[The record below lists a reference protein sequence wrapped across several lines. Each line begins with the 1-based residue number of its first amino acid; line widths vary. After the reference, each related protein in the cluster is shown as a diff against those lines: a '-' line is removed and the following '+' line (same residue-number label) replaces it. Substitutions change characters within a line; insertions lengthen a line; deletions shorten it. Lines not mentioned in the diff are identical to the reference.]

1 MLIIVEFSSTLS
13 CIPEVDSRTRMFIL
27 NVPVGPIG
35 IDGVPMEKTWGP
47 GFLSSL
53 LGLFSL
59 SFFQHKLLLCGP
71 QLVPIFDST
80 GHVLPKSD
88 GSR

>member
-1 MLIIVEFSSTLS
+1 MIIVEYSSTLS
-13 CIPEVDSRTRMFIL
+13 CIAEVVSRTIMFIL

-35 IDGVPMEKTWGP
+35 RDGVPVEKKWGP
-47 GFLSSL
+47 GSLSSL
-53 LGLFSL
+53 LGLFPL

-71 QLVPIFDST
+71 QLVPIFDCT

-88 GSR
+88 RSR

>member
-1 MLIIVEFSSTLS
+1 
-13 CIPEVDSRTRMFIL
+13 MFIL

-35 IDGVPMEKTWGP
+35 SDGVPVEKTWGP

-53 LGLFSL
+53 LGLFPL
-59 SFFQHKLLLCGP
+59 SFFQHKLLLCGR
-71 QLVPIFDST
+71 QLVPILDST

-88 GSR
+88 RSR

>member
-1 MLIIVEFSSTLS
+1 MV
-13 CIPEVDSRTRMFIL
+13 SRTIAFIL
-27 NVPVGPIG
+27 NVPVGPVG
-35 IDGVPMEKTWGP
+35 SDGVPVEEAWDP

-53 LGLFSL
+53 FGLFPL